1 MQSVLEII
9 DALRMNWLYNKLYL
23 YCTYSVHTIIY
34 TCTNQNIVYNHALII
49 QNKNEHTKNIY
60 I

>member
-9 DALRMNWLYNKLYL
+9 DALRMNWLYNKLY
-23 YCTYSVHTIIY
+23 TYMYTIHTIILY